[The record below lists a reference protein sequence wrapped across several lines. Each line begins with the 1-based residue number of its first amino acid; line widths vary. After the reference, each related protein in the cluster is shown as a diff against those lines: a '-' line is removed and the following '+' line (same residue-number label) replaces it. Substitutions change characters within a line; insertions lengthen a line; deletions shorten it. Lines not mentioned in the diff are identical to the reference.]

1 MTDREFSITA
11 TEVLFL
17 LQYFRIQDVEKIPN
31 EFINYLENASD
42 KDYVVTFDRT
52 KLLTELDLNKN
63 TKALLGLI
71 YKNYWCN
78 DTEREEYNKLL
89 LENENKK
96 QKKSLEKYNPN
107 KIFDNNTKVSTA
119 GNQQENS
126 SELSL
131 IDNKDLKWFY
141 KLKNKIINIFK
152 NLRRK
157 KL

>member
-42 KDYVVTFDRT
+42 KNYVVTFDRT

-96 QKKSLEKYNPN
+96 KKKSLEKYNPN

>member
-1 MTDREFSITA
+1 MTDREFSIAA

-17 LQYFRIQDVEKIPN
+17 LQYFRTQDVEKISN
-31 EFINYLENASD
+31 KFINFLENASD
-42 KDYVVTFDRT
+42 KNYVVTFDRT

-78 DTEREEYNKLL
+78 ETEREEYNKLL

-96 QKKSLEKYNPN
+96 QKELLEKYNPN

-119 GNQQENS
+119 NNQQENS

-131 IDNKDLKWFY
+131 IGNKDLKWFD
-141 KLKNKIINIFK
+141 KFKNIIINILNK
-152 NLRRK
+152 LRSK
-157 KL
+157 KI

>member
-1 MTDREFSITA
+1 MTDREFSIAA

-17 LQYFRIQDVEKIPN
+17 LQYFRTQDVEKISN
-31 EFINYLENASD
+31 KFINFLENASD

-96 QKKSLEKYNPN
+96 KKKSLEKYNPN

>member
-1 MTDREFSITA
+1 MTDREFSIAA

-17 LQYFRIQDVEKIPN
+17 LQYFRTQDVEKISN
-31 EFINYLENASD
+31 KFINFLENTSD
-42 KDYVVTFDRT
+42 KNYVVTFDRT

-96 QKKSLEKYNPN
+96 EKELLEKYNPN
-107 KIFDNNTKVSTA
+107 KIFDNNTKVSTTN
-119 GNQQENS
+119 NQQENS

-131 IDNKDLKWFY
+131 IDNKGLKWFD
-141 KLKNKIINIFK
+141 KLKNIIINIFNK
-152 NLRRK
+152 LRSK
-157 KL
+157 KI